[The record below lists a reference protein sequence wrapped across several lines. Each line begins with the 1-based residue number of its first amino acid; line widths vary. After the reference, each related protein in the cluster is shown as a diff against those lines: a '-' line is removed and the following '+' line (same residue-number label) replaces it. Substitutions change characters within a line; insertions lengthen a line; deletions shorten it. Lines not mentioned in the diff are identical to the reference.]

1 MALPLAR
8 VSGRVPP
15 FLIVAASTVAGLR
28 IWCDLDRAEGVA
40 DLSTVNCFRV
50 HEFAV
55 LSDGREVV
63 LLADRGWK
71 GVPVSWLTVENV
83 EHHVYNVLLPDW
95 ADVDHPLPPELAKVE
110 AVGGAQ
116 DWELLS
122 DRLLAFGVTTT
133 PQLLCTVPRQLDLS
147 ARLLAHVKESP

>member
-1 MALPLAR
+1 M
-8 VSGRVPP
+8 
-15 FLIVAASTVAGLR
+15 
-28 IWCDLDRAEGVA
+28 
-40 DLSTVNCFRV
+40 
-50 HEFAV
+50 

-116 DWELLS
+116 DWEMLS
-122 DRLLAFGVTTT
+122 DGLLAFGVTTT
-133 PQLLCTVPRQLDLS
+133 PQLLCTCRVSSIS
-147 ARLLAHVKESP
+147 ALAFSLTSKNLPSWAGSPQR